1 MKKTYV
7 NFASILVAALC
18 LAFTACNG
26 MTNSGETGTVQVFIG
41 GGAARAVGGNGLPM
55 FDGTNTTI
63 TVTDEDGELLAQ
75 GATSV
80 VLNVAIGTKITVKA
94 VVTTATGK
102 WRDSQTHTVKPGV
115 NNIDLKLSKTPKV
128 AANLLFSMKK
138 DPSGS
143 ALLSLNTADG
153 TPLLDGIS
161 DNPKP
166 VTARD
171 KIGRIYVL
179 YADTS
184 STHLKRFDV
193 EGIEDT
199 AFGTKFTSALTAASV
214 IIGNIDNIA
223 IDIDDNYIFLFKEN
237 TVYCFKEKEDHSFES
252 FSSALFPTVLA
263 STKASAVAVGDKV
276 LFAVYGQTLYAC
288 KFEFQ
293 DLPIPGNKTLEFNTA
308 TSASAN
314 LEKLRANA
322 SLFGNDLPECTG
334 LFADDDK
341 VYCLLT
347 QQKYEAGRK
356 YALGQLV
363 RYEYSGSGSSYAL
376 TNKDT
381 IGRHSEA
388 AGSDSSLAF
397 EAGAFSNPIGFIG
410 YDEENIYIA
419 DDGVNIGYINENWR
433 IKGNKNRIA
442 AFNRETKTLTF
453 SDTGATWYDEKP
465 KYPSGT
471 KTLLWG
477 KDENQEFRY
486 WIGEDGT
493 ETFSEGSKLFAS
505 SVSPGSAEKPTDVF
519 CYDQDGNLYIVWKD
533 GSFHYRV
540 RRFALKEDGS
550 YDTQGTDTHTSFS
563 TFFDI
568 SAIAVD
574 ISDGQN
580 ILYYAYKDTNSSA
593 SGSNG
598 HIKKYNWVLGTLF
611 STGLVDSLYDVTF
624 NADNAPVTALAANKD
639 GLFAGVKEKY
649 QPGGTAWLYRLK
661 IKKYKKSNVTADS
674 ELVLVNQAPVDT
686 DLSGKPI
693 DNTFTGNIRIQYGE
707 SINALQ
713 VFDDI
718 LYALSSKSREIQ
730 KQAGIPYYT
739 DAFKSS
745 GKLYKIGNTN
755 DTLSGNAVVLA
766 KKDWNDAN
774 KIGYGFYRFI
784 AVKYDEAERIKFIIA
799 SDGAWDEN
807 GIAVGQQIPK
817 PPAHNYDKVLEYDL
831 AGSLQAEK
839 NSGGSFSKTLTVGS
853 GFGWD

>member
-102 WRDSQTHTVKPGV
+102 WRDSRTHTVKPGV

-138 DPSGS
+138 NPSGS
-143 ALLSLNTADG
+143 VLLSLNTADG
-153 TPLLDGIS
+153 TSLLNGIS

-171 KIGRIYVL
+171 KIGRVYVL
-179 YADTS
+179 YKDGNSGAS
-184 STHLKRFDV
+184 SLKRFNVD
-193 EGIEDT
+193 GNKDAIFQT
-199 AFGTKFTSALTAASV
+199 SFPSALPSGVT
-214 IIGNIDNIA
+214 IGDIDNIA
-223 IDIDDNYIFLFKEN
+223 IDRDEGYIFLFKDN
-237 TVYCFKEKEDHSFES
+237 TVYCFKEKDAHSFES
-252 FSSALFPTVLA
+252 FSSDGFPTVSA

-276 LFAVYGQTLYAC
+276 LFAVYNDTLFAC
-288 KFEFQ
+288 EFEFEN
-293 DLPIPGNKTLEFNTA
+293 PPAPGNKTLKFNTA

-322 SLFGNDLPECTG
+322 GLFGNDLPECTG
-334 LFADDDK
+334 LFADDDE

-363 RYEYSGSGSSYAL
+363 RYEYSGSGSGYAL
-376 TNKDT
+376 TKKGETGLNP
-381 IGRHSEA
+381 A
-388 AGSDSSLAF
+388 ASTGDPIAF
-397 EAGAFSNPIGFIG
+397 NAQYFSNPIGFIG

-442 AFNRETKTLTF
+442 AFNRKTKTLTF

-477 KDENQEFRY
+477 KDENQKFRY

-493 ETFSEGSKLFAS
+493 ETFSEGNKLFVS
-505 SVSPGSAEKPTDVF
+505 SSAEKPTDVF

-611 STGLVDSLYDVTF
+611 STGLVDSSYDVTF

-661 IKKYKKSNVTADS
+661 IKKYKKSNGGVDG

-686 DLSGKPI
+686 DLSGNPI

-713 VFDDI
+713 VFDGI

-730 KQAGIPYYT
+730 KQGGIPYYT

-807 GIAVGQQIPK
+807 GISGRVSSPK
-817 PPAHNYDKVLEYDL
+817 VANGNTDRVLEYDL
-831 AGSLQAEK
+831 KGNLQAEREA
-839 NSGGSFSKTLTVGS
+839 GGRFSKTLMIGS
-853 GFGWD
+853 DFYWD

>member
-138 DPSGS
+138 DLSGS
-143 ALLSLNTADG
+143 TLLSLNTANG

-171 KIGRIYVL
+171 KIGRVYVL
-179 YADTS
+179 YKDGNSGAS
-184 STHLKRFDV
+184 SLKRFDV
-193 EGIEDT
+193 EGIEDEIFKT
-199 AFGTKFTSALTAASV
+199 NFKNALTAAS
-214 IIGNIDNIA
+214 ISISAIDNIA
-223 IDIDDNYIFLFKEN
+223 IDRDEGYIFLFKDN
-237 TVYCFKEKEDHSFES
+237 TVYCFKEKDDHSFES
-252 FSSALFPTVLA
+252 FSSDEFPTVSA

-276 LFAVYGQTLYAC
+276 LLAVYGQTLYAC
-288 KFEFQ
+288 KFKFQ
-293 DLPIPGNKTLEFNTA
+293 PLPIPGNKTLEFNTA

-314 LEKLRANA
+314 LDKLRSNA
-322 SLFGNDLPECTG
+322 LIFGNDLPECTG
-334 LFADDDK
+334 LFADDDE

-356 YALGQLV
+356 YALGLLV
-363 RYEYSGSGSSYAL
+363 RYEYSGSGSGYAL
-376 TNKDT
+376 TKKGETGLNP
-381 IGRHSEA
+381 A
-388 AGSDSSLAF
+388 ASTGDPIAF
-397 EAGAFSNPIGFIG
+397 NAQYFSNPIGFIG

-477 KDENQEFRY
+477 KDENQKFRY

-493 ETFSEGSKLFAS
+493 ETFSEGNKLFVS
-505 SVSPGSAEKPTDVF
+505 SSAEKPTDVF

-611 STGLVDSLYDVTF
+611 STGLVDSSYDVTF

-661 IKKYKKSNVTADS
+661 IKKYKKSNGGVDG

-686 DLSGKPI
+686 DLSGNPI
-693 DNTFTGNIRIQYGE
+693 NSAFTGNIRIQYGE

-713 VFDDI
+713 IFDGV

-730 KQAGIPYYT
+730 KQEGIPYYT

-807 GIAVGQQIPK
+807 GISGRVSSPK
-817 PPAHNYDKVLEYDL
+817 VANGNTDRVLEYDL
-831 AGSLQAEK
+831 KGNLQAEREA
-839 NSGGSFSKTLTVGS
+839 GGRFSKTLMIGS
-853 GFGWD
+853 DFYWD

>member
-102 WRDSQTHTVKPGV
+102 WRDSETHTVKPGV

-138 DPSGS
+138 DLSGS
-143 ALLSLNTADG
+143 TLLSLNTANG
-153 TPLLDGIS
+153 TPLLNGIS

-171 KIGRIYVL
+171 KIGRVYVL
-179 YADTS
+179 YKDGNSGAS
-184 STHLKRFDV
+184 LKRFNV

-199 AFGTKFTSALTAASV
+199 AFSANFANALTAAS
-214 IIGNIDNIA
+214 ISISAIDNIA
-223 IDIDDNYIFLFKEN
+223 IDQDDNYIFLFKQN
-237 TVYCFKEKEDHSFES
+237 TVYCFKEKDDHSFES
-252 FSSALFPTVLA
+252 FSSDGFSTVPA

-293 DLPIPGNKTLEFNTA
+293 DLPTPGNKVFKFKSSTIVSKPLD
-308 TSASAN
+308 
-314 LEKLRANA
+314 KLRKNA

-334 LFADDDK
+334 LFADDDE

-347 QQKYEAGRK
+347 QQKYEAGKK

-363 RYEYSGSGSSYAL
+363 RYEYSGSGSGSTL
-376 TNKDT
+376 TKKGETGLNP
-381 IGRHSEA
+381 A
-388 AGSDSSLAF
+388 ASTGDPIAF
-397 EAGAFSNPIGFIG
+397 NAQYFSNPIGFIG

-442 AFNRETKTLTF
+442 AFNRKTKTLTF

-477 KDENQEFRY
+477 KDGNQEFRY

-493 ETFSEGSKLFAS
+493 ETFSEGNKLFAS
-505 SVSPGSAEKPTDVF
+505 GSAKKPTDVF
-519 CYDQDGNLYIVWKD
+519 CYDQDGNLYILWKD
-533 GSFHYRV
+533 SSSSYRV

-550 YDTQGTDTHTSFS
+550 YNTQGMDTSS
-563 TFFDI
+563 LTFFDI

-580 ILYYAYKDTNSSA
+580 ILYYAYKDTNLSA
-593 SGSNG
+593 SAGSSG
-598 HIKKYNWVLGTLF
+598 HIKKYSWVLGAAF
-611 STGLVDSLYDVTF
+611 STGSVDNSYDVTF
-624 NADNAPVTALAANKD
+624 DANNEPVTALAANKD
-639 GLFAGVKEKY
+639 GLFAGVKETY
-649 QPGGTAWLYRLK
+649 QNVSTVWQYRLK

-686 DLSGKPI
+686 DLSGNPI

-713 VFDDI
+713 VFDGI

-730 KQAGIPYYT
+730 KQGGIPYYT

-807 GIAVGQQIPK
+807 GISGRVSSPK
-817 PPAHNYDKVLEYDL
+817 VANGNTDRVLEYDL
-831 AGSLQAEK
+831 KGNLQAEREA
-839 NSGGSFSKTLTVGS
+839 GGRFSKTLMIGS
-853 GFGWD
+853 DFYWD

>member
-102 WRDSQTHTVKPGV
+102 WRDSETHTVKPGV

-138 DPSGS
+138 DLSGS
-143 ALLSLNTADG
+143 TLLSLNTANG

-171 KIGRIYVL
+171 KIGRVYVL
-179 YADTS
+179 YKDGNSGAS
-184 STHLKRFDV
+184 LKRFNV

-199 AFGTKFTSALTAASV
+199 AFSANFANALTAAS
-214 IIGNIDNIA
+214 ISISAIDNIA
-223 IDIDDNYIFLFKEN
+223 IDRDEGSIFLFKDN
-237 TVYCFKEKEDHSFES
+237 TVYCFKEDDHSFES
-252 FSSALFPTVLA
+252 FSSDEFPTVSA

-276 LFAVYGQTLYAC
+276 LLAVYGQTLYAC
-288 KFEFQ
+288 KFKFQ
-293 DLPIPGNKTLEFNTA
+293 PLPTQGNKTLKFNTT

-314 LEKLRANA
+314 LDKLRSNA
-322 SLFGNDLPECTG
+322 LIFGNDLPECTG
-334 LFADDDK
+334 LFADDDE

-363 RYEYSGSGSSYAL
+363 RYEYSGSGSGSTL
-376 TNKDT
+376 TKKGETGLNP
-381 IGRHSEA
+381 A
-388 AGSDSSLAF
+388 ASTGDPIAF
-397 EAGAFSNPIGFIG
+397 NAQYFSNPIGFIG

-442 AFNRETKTLTF
+442 AFNRKTKTLTF

-477 KDENQEFRY
+477 KDGNQEFRY

-493 ETFSEGSKLFAS
+493 EVFSEKNKLFAS

-519 CYDQDGNLYIVWKD
+519 CYDQDGNLYILWKD
-533 GSFHYRV
+533 SSSHYRV
-540 RRFALKEDGS
+540 RRFELNENGS
-550 YDTQGTDTHTSFS
+550 YNTQGMDTHTSFS

-580 ILYYAYKDTNSSA
+580 ILYYAYKDTSPSA
-593 SGSNG
+593 SGSSG
-598 HIKKYNWVLGTLF
+598 HIKKYSWVLGTLF
-611 STGLVDSLYDVTF
+611 STGLVDSSYDVTF

-639 GLFAGVKEKY
+639 GLFAGVKESY
-649 QPGGTAWLYRLK
+649 QDVGTVWQYRLK
-661 IKKYKKSNVTADS
+661 IKKYKKSNGVADG
-674 ELVLVNQAPVDT
+674 ELILVNQAPVDT

-693 DNTFTGNIRIQYGE
+693 DNTFTDHIRIQYGE

-713 VFDDI
+713 VFDGV
-718 LYALSSKSREIQ
+718 LYALSSKSRKTQ
-730 KQAGIPYYT
+730 KQNGIPYYT

-807 GIAVGQQIPK
+807 GIAAGQQIPK

-839 NSGGSFSKTLTVGS
+839 NSVGSFSKTLTVGS